1 MPIGEASL
9 LSCSVTWMLFAK
21 SASIIGDAMVR
32 SINLSAIHDL
42 IPRFI
47 REVLSRFQEDRCLQ
61 LASSLTFTTLLALV
75 PLVTVTLVLVTV
87 FPIFAGVTTHLDD
100 FVAAH
105 VMPDQLGRAIKGY
118 FDQFSLRSGRL
129 TAIGTLFLVVT
140 GIVNMMTIERAFNV
154 IWRVPHPRP
163 TAQRIMVYWAVLTLG
178 PFMIGASVT
187 MTSYLVSASLGLV
200 TATPLVGEVVLRLL
214 PALLAVAAFT
224 LLYTLVPARPVRRRH
239 ALIGGIVAG
248 LLFEFAKRGFAFY
261 VARSPSYTMVYGAF
275 ATIPVFLMWIYL
287 SWVVTAL
294 GAVVVATLPDFWL
307 LRKEHSR
314 PPGADYRDAL
324 DILLTLVE
332 SGYHRDMPDE
342 YRIAEQ
348 VKLPLAR
355 CENLLE
361 SMESIGWVGRLQND
375 RWVLVRDASSIK
387 LHEVYRRFAVAPEAL
402 AAGLANGILS
412 VHFQS
417 FAGSLNA
424 MLDAS
429 LVDLASGRIG
439 HIGGS
444 SIRQPGSD
452 DGT

>member
-1 MPIGEASL
+1 
-9 LSCSVTWMLFAK
+9 
-21 SASIIGDAMVR
+21 
-32 SINLSAIHDL
+32 
-42 IPRFI
+42 
-47 REVLSRFQEDRCLQ
+47 
-61 LASSLTFTTLLALV
+61 
-75 PLVTVTLVLVTV
+75 
-87 FPIFAGVTTHLDD
+87 
-100 FVAAH
+100 
-105 VMPDQLGRAIKGY
+105 
-118 FDQFSLRSGRL
+118 
-129 TAIGTLFLVVT
+129 
-140 GIVNMMTIERAFNV
+140 
-154 IWRVPHPRP
+154 
-163 TAQRIMVYWAVLTLG
+163 
-178 PFMIGASVT
+178 
-187 MTSYLVSASLGLV
+187 
-200 TATPLVGEVVLRLL
+200 
-214 PALLAVAAFT
+214 
-224 LLYTLVPARPVRRRH
+224 
-239 ALIGGIVAG
+239 
-248 LLFEFAKRGFAFY
+248 
-261 VARSPSYTMVYGAF
+261 
-275 ATIPVFLMWIYL
+275 MWIYL

-332 SGYHRDMPDE
+332 SGHHRDIHDE

-387 LHEVYRRFAVAPEAL
+387 LHEVCRRFAVAPEAL
-402 AAGLANGILS
+402 AAGLTNGILS
-412 VHFQS
+412 VHFQI

-444 SIRQPGSD
+444 SIRQPDSEN
-452 DGT
+452 GT